1 MSLADVEAEERAAEK
16 AEEDALEAAAEEKLR
31 RRRALQRTVVK
42 VCGVKRERSV
52 RARAGWLGNAIDKG
66 R

>member
-1 MSLADVEAEERAAEK
+1 MLPVKVSLADVEAEERAAEK

-42 VCGVKRERSV
+42 VCG
-52 RARAGWLGNAIDKG
+52 G
-66 R
+66 RGKAV